1 MLLLS
6 LVLTCYCLCSQIL
19 TEMGELRRHMVA
31 DLSACQ
37 SATYLLLLSLLLTCF
52 LLCSQIL
59 TEMGELRRHV
69 EGDLSACQSALDEE
83 AQADAAA
90 RSQYGD
96 EWRMPTSATLGKH
109 YWEKLHSYR
118 LVV

>member
-1 MLLLS
+1 
-6 LVLTCYCLCSQIL
+6 
-19 TEMGELRRHMVA
+19 
-31 DLSACQ
+31 
-37 SATYLLLLSLLLTCF
+37 
-52 LLCSQIL
+52 
-59 TEMGELRRHV
+59 MGELRRHV
-69 EGDLSACQSALDEE
+69 EADLSACQSALDEE

-118 LVV
+118 WVQSVVCCA